1 MGRPMASR
9 GRLRGGAWLVGAVLA
24 LGGWMGPAALAQQGA
39 APAPEAG
46 GPVVRIADLARLEG
60 LRPNQLVGLGLV
72 VGLEG
77 TGDSRGASVQMVA
90 NMLRNFGLTVEPDQ
104 LRARNVAAV
113 MVTAL
118 LPSLARP
125 GDRVDVTVSS
135 MGDARSLAGGV
146 LLQTP
151 LQGADG
157 QVYAVA
163 QGPLVVGGSTA
174 RTVLAPRV
182 HPTVATVPGGA
193 IVERAVPAEVAQQ
206 GTVRLVLYQPDFTT
220 AARMVEA
227 INRELGEPLAFTE
240 DGAVVT
246 VRLPRAYQQDP
257 ALLVARLEQLT
268 VTPSAPARVVINERT
283 GTVVLGQ
290 QVRIAPVAVAHAGIR
305 VQVGSPA
312 SSPAAGADG
321 GLPLLPGVTPE
332 PSGHAAV
339 FQAGASVGELVDALN
354 AAGLAPRDVIAILE
368 AIRAAGALYAELEV
382 L

>member
-1 MGRPMASR
+1 MAIEMMAR
-9 GRLRGGAWLVGAVLA
+9 RGGGIGALVLSVLA
-24 LGGWMGPAALAQQGA
+24 GWAAGALAQPAGTV
-39 APAPEAG
+39 APLATPT
-46 GPVVRIADLARLEG
+46 VRIADLARLEG

-77 TGDSRGASVQMVA
+77 TGDSRGVSVQMVA
-90 NMLRNFGLTVEPDQ
+90 NMLRNFGLAVDPGQ

-157 QVYAVA
+157 EVYAVA

-174 RTVLAPRV
+174 RTVTAQRV
-182 HPTVATVPGGA
+182 HPTVASIPRGA
-193 IVERAVPAEVAQQ
+193 IVERAVPAAVAEE
-206 GTVRLVLYQPDFTT
+206 GMVRLVLYQPDFTT
-220 AARMVEA
+220 AARMVDA
-227 INRELGEPLAFTE
+227 INQELGAPLAFTL

-246 VRLPRAYQQDP
+246 VRLPREYQQDP
-257 ALLVARLEQLT
+257 ALLVARLEQLS
-268 VTPSAPARVVINERT
+268 VTPSAPAKVVINERS
-283 GTVVLGQ
+283 GTVVLGH

-305 VQVGSPA
+305 VEVGTTAPDGLDTTL
-312 SSPAAGADG
+312 GA
-321 GLPLLPGVTPE
+321 LPGIGE
-332 PSGHAAV
+332 PPAGHAALV
-339 FQAGASVGELVDALN
+339 QAGASVAELVDALN
-354 AAGLAPRDVIAILE
+354 ASGLSPRDVIAILE

>member
-1 MGRPMASR
+1 MAIEMMAR
-9 GRLRGGAWLVGAVLA
+9 RGGGIGALVLSVLA
-24 LGGWMGPAALAQQGA
+24 GWAAGALAQPAGTV
-39 APAPEAG
+39 APLATPT
-46 GPVVRIADLARLEG
+46 VRIADLARLEG

-77 TGDSRGASVQMVA
+77 TGDSRGVSVQMVA
-90 NMLRNFGLTVEPDQ
+90 NMLRNFGLAVDPGQ

-157 QVYAVA
+157 EVYAVA

-174 RTVLAPRV
+174 RTVTAQRV
-182 HPTVATVPGGA
+182 HPTVASIPRGA
-193 IVERAVPAEVAQQ
+193 IVERAVPAAVAEE
-206 GTVRLVLYQPDFTT
+206 GMVRLVLYQPDFTT
-220 AARMVEA
+220 AARMVDA
-227 INRELGEPLAFTE
+227 INQELGAPLAFTL

-246 VRLPRAYQQDP
+246 VRLPREYQQDP
-257 ALLVARLEQLT
+257 ALLVARLEQLS
-268 VTPSAPARVVINERT
+268 VTPSAPAKVVINERS
-283 GTVVLGQ
+283 GTVVLGH

-305 VQVGSPA
+305 VEVGATAP
-312 SSPAAGADG
+312 DG
-321 GLPLLPGVTPE
+321 LDTALGSLPGIGE
-332 PSGHAAV
+332 PPAGHAALV
-339 FQAGASVGELVDALN
+339 QAGASVAELVDALN
-354 AAGLAPRDVIAILE
+354 ASGLSPRDVIAILE

>member
-1 MGRPMASR
+1 MAIEAMLRRAGRA
-9 GRLRGGAWLVGAVLA
+9 GATVLSLSLLVGWAA
-24 LGGWMGPAALAQQGA
+24 GALAQSEGAVAPLA
-39 APAPEAG
+39 APA
-46 GPVVRIADLARLEG
+46 VRIVDLARLEG

-77 TGDSRGASVQMVA
+77 TGDSRGVSAQMVA
-90 NMLRNFGLTVEPDQ
+90 NMLRYFGLAVDPGQ

-157 QVYAVA
+157 EVYAVA

-174 RTVLAPRV
+174 RSLTGQRV
-182 HPTVATVPGGA
+182 HPTVATIPGGA
-193 IVERAVPAEVAQQ
+193 IVERAVPAAVAQE

-220 AARMVEA
+220 AARMVDA
-227 INRELGEPLAFTE
+227 INQELGEPLAFTL

-246 VRLPRAYQQDP
+246 VRLPEAYQQDP
-257 ALLVARLEQLT
+257 ALLVARLEQLM

-283 GTVVLGQ
+283 GTVVLGH
-290 QVRIAPVAVAHAGIR
+290 QVRIAPVAVAHGGIR
-305 VQVGSPA
+305 VEVGATAPDDDL
-312 SSPAAGADG
+312 GAVR
-321 GLPLLPGVTPE
+321 GLPSRSESPPGRATLL
-332 PSGHAAV
+332 
-339 FQAGASVGELVDALN
+339 QAGASVGELVDALN
-354 AAGLAPRDVIAILE
+354 ASGLTPKDIIAILE

>member
-1 MGRPMASR
+1 MAIEMMAR
-9 GRLRGGAWLVGAVLA
+9 RGGGIGALVLSVLA
-24 LGGWMGPAALAQQGA
+24 GWAAGALAQPAGTA
-39 APAPEAG
+39 APLATPT
-46 GPVVRIADLARLEG
+46 VRIADLARLEG

-77 TGDSRGASVQMVA
+77 TGDSRGVSVQMVA
-90 NMLRNFGLTVEPDQ
+90 NMLRNFGLAVDPGQ

-157 QVYAVA
+157 EVYAVA

-174 RTVLAPRV
+174 RTVTAQRV
-182 HPTVATVPGGA
+182 HPTVASIPRGA
-193 IVERAVPAEVAQQ
+193 IVERAVPAAVAEE
-206 GTVRLVLYQPDFTT
+206 GMVRLVLYQPDFTT
-220 AARMVEA
+220 AARMVDA
-227 INRELGEPLAFTE
+227 INRELGAPLAFTL

-246 VRLPRAYQQDP
+246 VRLPREYQQDP
-257 ALLVARLEQLT
+257 ALLVARLEQLS
-268 VTPSAPARVVINERT
+268 VTPSAPAKVVINERS
-283 GTVVLGQ
+283 GTVVLGH

-305 VQVGSPA
+305 VEVGTTAPDGLDTA
-312 SSPAAGADG
+312 LGA
-321 GLPLLPGVTPE
+321 LPGIGE
-332 PSGHAAV
+332 PPAGHAALV
-339 FQAGASVGELVDALN
+339 QAGASVAELVDALN
-354 AAGLAPRDVIAILE
+354 ASGLSPRDVIAILE

>member
-1 MGRPMASR
+1 MARPTAPGWR
-9 GRLRGGAWLVGAVLA
+9 RWAAGAMLA
-24 LGGWMGPAALAQQGA
+24 AAAGLAGWPADPARAQQEI
-39 APAPEAG
+39 PAV
-46 GPVVRIADLARLEG
+46 PVPSLAVRIGDLARLEG

-77 TGDSRGASVQMVA
+77 TGDSRGASIQMVS
-90 NMLRNFGLTVEPDQ
+90 NMLRNFGLAIDPAQ

-135 MGDARSLAGGV
+135 LGDARSLAGGV

-157 QVYAVA
+157 EVYAVA
-163 QGPLVVGGSTA
+163 QGPLVVGGSTV
-174 RTVLAPRV
+174 RTLTGQRV
-182 HPTVATVPGGA
+182 HPTVGSIPAGA
-193 IVERAVPAEVAQQ
+193 IVERAVPATVAEE
-206 GTVRLVLYQPDFTT
+206 GMVRLVLYQPDFTT

-227 INRELGEPLAFTE
+227 INRELGEPLAFTQ

-246 VRLPRAYQQDP
+246 VRLPRAYQNDP

-268 VTPSAPARVVINERT
+268 ITPSTPARVVINERT

-290 QVRIAPVAVAHAGIR
+290 HVRIAPVAVAHAGIR
-305 VQVGSPA
+305 VQVGTPA
-312 SSPAAGADG
+312 PGAAADGAAGS
-321 GLPLLPGVTPE
+321 LLPGSSVPAT
-332 PSGHAAV
+332 GHVSV
-339 FQAGASVGELVDALN
+339 FEASASVGELVEALN
-354 AAGLAPRDVIAILE
+354 AAGVTPRDVIAILE

>member
-1 MGRPMASR
+1 MASR
-9 GRLRGGAWLVGAVLA
+9 GQLGGGAWLVGAVLA

-246 VRLPRAYQQDP
+246 VRLPR
-257 ALLVARLEQLT
+257 
-268 VTPSAPARVVINERT
+268 
-283 GTVVLGQ
+283 
-290 QVRIAPVAVAHAGIR
+290 
-305 VQVGSPA
+305 
-312 SSPAAGADG
+312 
-321 GLPLLPGVTPE
+321 
-332 PSGHAAV
+332 
-339 FQAGASVGELVDALN
+339 
-354 AAGLAPRDVIAILE
+354 
-368 AIRAAGALYAELEV
+368 
-382 L
+382 